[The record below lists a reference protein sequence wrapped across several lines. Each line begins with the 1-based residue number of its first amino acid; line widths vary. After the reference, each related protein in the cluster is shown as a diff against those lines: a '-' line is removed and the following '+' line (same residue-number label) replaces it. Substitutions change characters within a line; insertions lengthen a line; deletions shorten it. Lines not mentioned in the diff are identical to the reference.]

1 MSTPDTT
8 AANPY
13 IVHGAALCVSRP
25 VQTHPFLVQGW
36 GMFDRSGHGI
46 AKHHR
51 HTVEWDSNEATWKSV
66 EKELDDKYMEG
77 GRSSNPLV
85 YVQSLKQMYW
95 DMKEAWK
102 KLTLYQ
108 NDYKNA
114 NKKPTEHKKRAWYFA
129 DHNSPDYLK
138 KHYEKHCRRFNAL
151 LKYFQSHNEEIW
163 ELIEME
169 EVKRGDGDNLRQI
182 MQEIRGYEMR
192 RDVDHHDHHDHHA
205 SHHQLRSFHYKPR
218 T

>member
-1 MSTPDTT
+1 MSTSDTT

-51 HTVEWDSNEATWKSV
+51 HTVEWDSNEATWESV

-85 YVQSLKQMYW
+85 LCTKF
-95 DMKEAWK
+95 EADV
-102 KLTLYQ
+102 LGH
-108 NDYKNA
+108 
-114 NKKPTEHKKRAWYFA
+114 EGGM
-129 DHNSPDYLK
+129 
-138 KHYEKHCRRFNAL
+138 EKAHPIPKGL
-151 LKYFQSHNEEIW
+151 
-163 ELIEME
+163 
-169 EVKRGDGDNLRQI
+169 
-182 MQEIRGYEMR
+182 
-192 RDVDHHDHHDHHA
+192 
-205 SHHQLRSFHYKPR
+205 
-218 T
+218 